1 MSRLLKTIASYVP
14 ALIIRAA
21 SNDPSPPSAPS
32 CEYGSAAV
40 FFADLSG
47 FTALT
52 EHLVQQGPS
61 GVEELSIILN
71 AYFGQLIDMVIAH
84 GGDIVEFTGDG
95 ILALWLTTATNED
108 LATVTYRAAQCGLAA
123 QHMLQGQESFDG
135 VSLSLRVG
143 IGAGNVLLATIGGL
157 LGRWELLVAGDPVTQ
172 ASLAQEK
179 APLGKVVLSARSWE
193 LVQHWCIGYPLEET
207 YPQSLQ
213 HDKENAHPPPIE
225 MPVTKLALSVGA
237 SPSSTVSQSESHI
250 FHSTGIAHH
259 AAVHQQQ
266 HDNTTR
272 QVVDVCML
280 NEICLEDVR
289 RYVSPISLPYA
300 PLRPE
305 MEQALRGHLPGALL
319 ARLDAGQTDW
329 IAELRRVTIL
339 FVNVTGIDYQA
350 TKVLDTLQKSMETIQ
365 TVLYHY
371 EGSLNQ
377 FIVDDKGTLL
387 ILALGLPPLTH
398 EDDAVRGVS
407 LALDIQAAISHL
419 ELQCAIGITT
429 GRIFCGRRGSTQR
442 SDYAMIGDVMNLA
455 ARLMMKAL
463 PHDIFCDEATY
474 HAAHAQVT
482 FEALPPIKVKGK
494 SAPVALYR
502 PHRHPPPD
510 VCDLTPL
517 VGRIHEQKRIRERV
531 EILANQ
537 LEGGVLIIEG
547 EAGMGKSRLVDY
559 ALQQAQAQHIITL
572 TGRGDAVEQST
583 PYFIWRFIF
592 SELFGVSETHQSETA
607 MYLGSIRE
615 ILHYQPP
622 IMRVAPLLKAVLP
635 QDIPIVD
642 NEITAQMS
650 GQVRADNTRQLL
662 LNILHTTA
670 NHWPTL
676 VVLEDA
682 NWMDSTSWVLT
693 MAASQRISS
702 LLLIITTR
710 PLSDPVS
717 GAALLRGSLE
727 FELSQSP
734 LERLPAST
742 TPSHAQSGL
751 PRADIPAEYGH
762 LLKRANAFR
771 IVLDMFSQEETGYF
785 VRKLLGVSQ
794 VPHTVIALIF
804 QRAQGNPFFSQELV
818 YALRDNHLIEVDQE
832 QDRCAIA
839 PGVESLDSLDFPDT
853 VQGVII
859 SRIDRLTQA
868 QQLTLKVASVIG
880 EVFAFRILRDI
891 YPIEDDRP
899 DLLHHLRTCERL
911 NLIVL
916 ETPSPDLSYA
926 FKHLITHDVVYN
938 MLLFAQRRELH
949 STVAEW
955 YERVYAE
962 DLSPFY
968 ELLVHHW
975 SKAENTPKVLRYVQQ
990 AGENFLRHFAN
1001 QEAVTFLLQARD
1013 LLEQAQRDDTL
1024 DQLQQSAEDVPVQQ
1038 ARLERQLG
1046 EAFLGLG
1053 NLAKSRSHLERAVAL
1068 LGFPVPAVRTEL
1080 ALRIAGQSSRQIVH
1094 RIRNRLTVVAHPR
1107 MAQERRNRM
1116 NEAAFAYSL
1125 LFRIHFFANETFL
1138 TIYSGLICLNLTES
1152 SNALHLAYAYA
1163 NICIITGSIG
1173 MHTQAR
1179 KYARKALNIAW
1190 QQGDLPTL
1198 VYALNVNGLYRIII
1212 GDWRCAR
1219 GALEQAVALAERLGD
1234 WSAWGANWI
1243 LLAQVAGYQGDFAQA
1258 REMFAQLSREAKRHD
1273 NGIMLAWALAG
1284 LGLNALRVGTLDEAC
1299 ALLEETLAYLPAEVE
1314 RPSRISTYGALAAAR
1329 LRRGEIAQ
1337 AWEAAEA
1344 AAQLISSIPVPFAH
1358 RLLEGYAGIA
1368 EVYLTLW
1375 ERGDAPSATTNQ
1387 TTLRQ
1392 MARQACQWLHAY
1404 ARVFPIGRPRAW
1416 LWQGVYEWLDGRPSR
1431 AFKAWRRGVIMAA
1444 RLHMP
1449 YEQAL
1454 VYYELGRHS
1463 TGTYR
1468 QHHLQKAAELF
1479 TQLGTTYDVQRTGG
1493 R

>member
-21 SNDPSPPSAPS
+21 SNDPAPPSAPS

-52 EHLVQQGPS
+52 EYLVQQGPA

-179 APLGKVVLSARSWE
+179 APPGRVVLSARSWE
-193 LVQHWCIGYPLEET
+193 LVQHWCIGYPLENT
-207 YPQSLQ
+207 HPQPLQ
-213 HDKENAHPPPIE
+213 HDAENAQHPPLA

-237 SPSSTVSQSESHI
+237 SSSSTVNQTDLHI
-250 FHSTGIAHH
+250 FQSTGIAHH
-259 AAVHQQQ
+259 AAIHQQQ
-266 HDNTTR
+266 HDDTTR
-272 QVVDVCML
+272 QSFDVCTL

-289 RYVSPISLPYA
+289 RYVSPISLPYV

-305 MEQALRGHLPGALL
+305 MEPALRGHLPGALL

-350 TKVLDTLQKSMETIQ
+350 AKVLDTLQKSMETIQ
-365 TVLYHY
+365 SVLYHY

-398 EDDAVRGVS
+398 EDDAGRGVS
-407 LALDIQAAISHL
+407 LALDIQAAISYL

-463 PHDIFCDEATY
+463 PHDILCDEATY
-474 HAAHAQVT
+474 HAAHTQVT

-502 PHRHPPPD
+502 PHRQPPPD

-517 VGRIHEQKRIRERV
+517 VGRIHEQKRIRERIEV
-531 EILANQ
+531 LANQ
-537 LEGGVLIIEG
+537 SEGGVLIIEG

-559 ALQQAQAQHIITL
+559 ALQQAQAQHIIIL

-592 SELFGVSETHQSETA
+592 SELFGVSETHQNETA
-607 MYLGSIRE
+607 IHLGSIRE

-622 IMRVAPLLKAVLP
+622 IMRIAPLLKAVLP
-635 QDIPIVD
+635 QDIPIGD

-734 LERLPAST
+734 PPERSPART
-742 TPSHAQSGL
+742 TPSHAQAGW
-751 PRADIPAEYGH
+751 PMADIPAEYGH

-771 IVLDMFSQEETGYF
+771 IMLDMFSREETEQF
-785 VRKLLGVSQ
+785 VHKLLGVT
-794 VPHTVIALIF
+794 HIAHPVVELIF

-818 YALRDNHLIEVDQE
+818 YALRDSHLIVVDEE
-832 QDRCAIA
+832 QDECTLA
-839 PGVESLDSLDFPDT
+839 PGVENLDSLDLPDT

-880 EVFAFRILRDI
+880 EIFAFRILRDI
-891 YPIEDDRP
+891 YPIEEDRP

-911 NLIVL
+911 DLIFRAN
-916 ETPSPDLSYA
+916 PSPDLSYA

-949 STVAEW
+949 CAVAEW
-955 YERVYAE
+955 HERVYTE

-975 SKAENTPKVLRYVQQ
+975 SKAENNAKVLWYVQQ

-1001 QEAVTFLLQARD
+1001 QEAVTFLQQARD
-1013 LLEQAQRDDTL
+1013 LLEQAQRDDAL
-1024 DQLQQSAEDVPVQQ
+1024 DQLRQAAKDVPVQQ
-1038 ARLERQLG
+1038 ARLDRQLG
-1046 EAFLGLG
+1046 EAYLGLG
-1053 NLAKSRSHLERAVAL
+1053 NLAKSRAHLERAVAL
-1068 LGFPVPAVRTEL
+1068 LGFPMPASHPEL
-1080 ALRIAGQSSRQIVH
+1080 AMRITEQASRQIVH
-1094 RIRNRLTVVAHPR
+1094 RIRNRLTVFVHPR
-1107 MAQERRNRM
+1107 MAQERRNRL
-1116 NEAAFAYSL
+1116 NEAAFAYGL

-1179 KYARKALNIAW
+1179 KYARKALTIAW

-1243 LLAQVAGYQGDFAQA
+1243 LLAQVAGYQGDFAHA
-1258 REMFAQLSREAKRHD
+1258 RGMFDQLSNEAKRHD
-1273 NGIMLAWALAG
+1273 NNIMRAWALAG
-1284 LGLNALRVGTLDEAC
+1284 RGLNALRVGTLDEAC
-1299 ALLEETLAYLPAEVE
+1299 SLLEETLAYLPAEVE
-1314 RPSRISTYGALAAAR
+1314 RPSRISAYGALATAR

-1337 AWEAAEA
+1337 AWKAAEA
-1344 AAQLISSIPVPFAH
+1344 AAQLISNIPVPFAH

-1375 ERGDAPSATTNQ
+1375 ERGDAAEIANQ
-1387 TTLRQ
+1387 TMIRQ
-1392 MARQACQWLHAY
+1392 LARQACQWLHAY

-1416 LWQGVYEWLDGRPSR
+1416 LWQGVYEWLDDRPSR
-1431 AFKAWRRGVIMAA
+1431 AFKAWRRGLIMAA

-1454 VYYELGRHS
+1454 VHYELGRHS
-1463 TGTYR
+1463 VGTYR

-1479 TQLGTTYDVQRTGG
+1479 TRLGTTYDVQRTMD